1 MTGPPPTPRTRGVD
15 RRLLI
20 DGKLLETSRTFPSLN
35 PATGEVLGHAPD
47 ATVADAEAAVAAA
60 RRAFDETD
68 WSTNTELR
76 IRCLEQF
83 HQALVDHR
91 DELAALT
98 IAEVG
103 ATEAL
108 CQGAQLDQPIA
119 IVRYY
124 ADLLKTYPMTED
136 LGNIESR
143 GMQHHRWVEK
153 EAGGVV
159 AAIIA
164 YNYPNQL
171 ALAKLAPALAAG
183 CTVVLKSAPDT
194 PLITLALGELIAN
207 HTDIPAGV
215 VNVLSGADPEVGAAL
230 TTSPDVDMVTF
241 TGSTPTGRRIMS
253 AASDTLKKVFLELG
267 GKSAAIV
274 LDDADFNTAALF
286 SAFSMVTHA
295 GQGCALTSRLLV
307 HKKNHDEIVEMIKNN
322 FGLVRYGDPA
332 DPGTYMGPLISEKQ
346 RDKVDGMVK
355 RAVEAGAT
363 LVTGG
368 EKVDPGY
375 FYTPTLLTNV
385 DPDSE
390 IAQEEVFGPVL
401 VVIAYDDDDD
411 AVRIANNSI
420 YGLSGAVFGSQDR
433 ALALARRIRTG
444 TFSINGGNYFSPDSP
459 FGGYKQSGI
468 GREMGTAGLEEFLE
482 SKTFATVVSMSGPL
496 DGIRV
501 LEVAMYGFVPSAG
514 AVLREWGAD
523 VIKVEHAV
531 TGDPQRGL
539 RQTGLLRVEGDPNPN
554 IEHANRGKRSLG
566 LDMSVPEG
574 KEVLL
579 ELAKRADVFLTSFLP
594 GHRQKFGIDV
604 DDIRAVNPKIIYAR
618 GSALGPRGEE
628 SVKGGYD
635 MTAFWCRAGTA
646 ATITPPGTPGHGR
659 PARTGLRRH
668 HLRHQPRGRDRRRAA
683 EAGAHR

>member
-1 MTGPPPTPRTRGVD
+1 MQEAPTIAEEQRAD
-15 RRLLI
+15 RKLLI
-20 DGKLLETSRTFPSLN
+20 GGELRETPRTFPSVN
-35 PATGEVLGHAPD
+35 PATGEVFGYAPD
-47 ATVADAEAAVAAA
+47 ATVADAEAAVTAA
-60 RRAFDETD
+60 RQAFDHTD
-68 WSTNTELR
+68 WSTNTEFR
-76 IRCLEQF
+76 IRCLEQL
-83 HQALVDHR
+83 HQALVEHR

-98 IAEVG
+98 TTEVG
-103 ATEAL
+103 ATAAL
-108 CQGAQLDQPIA
+108 CAGAQLDGPID

-124 ADLLKTYPMTED
+124 AELLKTYPLTED

-215 VNVLSGADPEVGAAL
+215 VNVLSGADPEVGAVL

-241 TGSTPTGRRIMS
+241 TGSTPTGRRIMA
-253 AASDTLKKVFLELG
+253 AASETLKKVFLELG

-274 LDDADFNTAALF
+274 LDDADFNTAAMF

-307 HKKNHDEIVEMIKNN
+307 PAKHKDEIVELIKNN
-322 FGLVRYGDPA
+322 FGLVRFGDPT
-332 DPGTYMGPLISEKQ
+332 DPKTYMGPLISEKQ
-346 RDKVDGMVK
+346 RDKVDGMVQ
-355 RAVEAGAT
+355 RAVAAGAT

-368 EKVDPGY
+368 QKVEPGF
-375 FYTPTLLTNV
+375 FYTPTLLADV

-401 VVIAYDDDDD
+401 AVIAYEDDDD

-420 YGLSGAVFGSQDR
+420 YGLSGAVFGSEDR
-433 ALALARRIRTG
+433 ALAVARRIRTG

-468 GREMGTAGLEEFLE
+468 GREMGTAGLEEFME
-482 SKTFATVVSMSGPL
+482 VKTFA
-496 DGIRV
+496 RV
-501 LEVAMYGFVPSAG
+501 LS
-514 AVLREWGAD
+514 
-523 VIKVEHAV
+523 
-531 TGDPQRGL
+531 
-539 RQTGLLRVEGDPNPN
+539 
-554 IEHANRGKRSLG
+554 
-566 LDMSVPEG
+566 
-574 KEVLL
+574 
-579 ELAKRADVFLTSFLP
+579 
-594 GHRQKFGIDV
+594 
-604 DDIRAVNPKIIYAR
+604 
-618 GSALGPRGEE
+618 
-628 SVKGGYD
+628 
-635 MTAFWCRAGTA
+635 
-646 ATITPPGTPGHGR
+646 
-659 PARTGLRRH
+659 
-668 HLRHQPRGRDRRRAA
+668 
-683 EAGAHR
+683 

>member
-1 MTGPPPTPRTRGVD
+1 MQKEAPTIAQEQRAD
-15 RRLLI
+15 RKLLI
-20 DGKLLETSRTFPSLN
+20 GGALRETPRTFPSVN
-35 PATGEVLGHAPD
+35 PATGEVFGYAPD
-47 ATVADAEAAVAAA
+47 ATVADAQAAVAAA
-60 RRAFDETD
+60 RQAFDNTD

-76 IRCLEQF
+76 VHCLEQL
-83 HQALVDHR
+83 HRALVEHR

-98 IAEVG
+98 TTEVG
-103 ATEAL
+103 ATAAL
-108 CQGAQLDQPIA
+108 CAGAQLDGPID

-124 ADLLKTYPMTED
+124 ADLLKTYPLTED

-153 EAGGVV
+153 EAAGVV

-194 PLITLALGELIAN
+194 PLITLALGELIAD

-215 VNVLSGADPEVGAAL
+215 VNVLSGADPEVGAVL

-241 TGSTPTGRRIMS
+241 TGSTPTGRRIMA
-253 AASDTLKKVFLELG
+253 AASETLKKVFLELG

-307 HKKNHDEIVEMIKNN
+307 PAKHKDEIVELIKNN
-322 FGLVRYGDPA
+322 FGLVRYGDPT
-332 DPGTYMGPLISEKQ
+332 DPKTYMGPLISEKQ

-368 EKVDPGY
+368 EKVDPGF
-375 FYTPTLLTNV
+375 FYTPTLLADV

-401 VVIAYDDDDD
+401 AVIAYDDDDD

-420 YGLSGAVFGSQDR
+420 YGLSGAVFGSEDR
-433 ALALARRIRTG
+433 ALAVARRIRTG

-468 GREMGTAGLEEFLE
+468 GREMGTAGLEEFME
-482 SKTFATVVSMSGPL
+482 AKTFA
-496 DGIRV
+496 RV
-501 LEVAMYGFVPSAG
+501 LP
-514 AVLREWGAD
+514 
-523 VIKVEHAV
+523 
-531 TGDPQRGL
+531 
-539 RQTGLLRVEGDPNPN
+539 
-554 IEHANRGKRSLG
+554 
-566 LDMSVPEG
+566 
-574 KEVLL
+574 
-579 ELAKRADVFLTSFLP
+579 
-594 GHRQKFGIDV
+594 
-604 DDIRAVNPKIIYAR
+604 
-618 GSALGPRGEE
+618 
-628 SVKGGYD
+628 
-635 MTAFWCRAGTA
+635 
-646 ATITPPGTPGHGR
+646 
-659 PARTGLRRH
+659 
-668 HLRHQPRGRDRRRAA
+668 
-683 EAGAHR
+683 